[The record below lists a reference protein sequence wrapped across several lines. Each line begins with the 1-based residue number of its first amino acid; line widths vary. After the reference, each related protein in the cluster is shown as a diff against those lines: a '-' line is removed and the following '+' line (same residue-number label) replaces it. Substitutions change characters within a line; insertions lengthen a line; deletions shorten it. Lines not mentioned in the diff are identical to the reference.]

1 MINVTYVGDT
11 LYAYKVTGHSTVPRG
26 EVSFQADLSPGAPEE
41 LLEPI
46 QLGQEA
52 SELWGIEYLPR
63 FKGEGQVASQGFV
76 DPQFVDGQLIMV
88 NEYFSFA
95 WIPVGHQV
103 FFGRPSAE
111 LTLKMLN
118 QINAPQS
125 EVEKSRAHLERCMEE
140 TEILEEE
147 TANDDNFFYSA
158 NQDHYYDREGAFE

>member
-1 MINVTYVGDT
+1 
-11 LYAYKVTGHSTVPRG
+11 
-26 EVSFQADLSPGAPEE
+26 
-41 LLEPI
+41 
-46 QLGQEA
+46 
-52 SELWGIEYLPR
+52 
-63 FKGEGQVASQGFV
+63 
-76 DPQFVDGQLIMV
+76 MV

-147 TANDDNFFYSA
+147 MANDNEVVYST
-158 NQDHYYDREGAFE
+158 NRNHYYDMKGAFE